1 MTPSSLTTRTF
12 PLCILTFLLCIS
24 FTSSIHA
31 QTFQPLIVSGP
42 CSAFVEGTGLYVF
55 GGSTSKDFM
64 VIQSFMLD
72 LSVPWSTNNPVYK
85 EMTDIPDL
93 DYPSCTMLPNG
104 KEILVTLMRGV
115 YIFNVKSNSWTRT
128 THTSGEFVQ
137 PSIAVDPE
145 SGLAYFVENTQMLG
159 GDKKLTT
166 VDLKSST
173 NNTSVLPVL
182 GNTANFD
189 SATAWS
195 SPLRSIIFTK
205 KSMSD
210 LYVFTPSKATESSR
224 GWSLLN
230 IVVDQVNFHTLSCF
244 VPAYNGSKM
253 IAYTSGDIDKIYIL
267 DVVARTSIK
276 VDPPPSNS
284 TLTPSACAVSGDQF
298 IAWGDDEILV
308 YNMKTNAWL
317 KNYTPPSQLAPDS
330 QNPSTVN
337 SNASDSGNISSED
350 GTTRDDNKL
359 IKITIIITGVLL
371 TVILT
376 GFCVFRGIMK
386 QLKSDRQ
393 SISSD
398 GEPSDFEE
406 VSHNSCEDKTRPF
419 GRLQL
424 GTFGTQPL
432 STHPHTNVEGVTN
445 VKGVTAKV
453 AGTVAVAVAGRT
465 VQEGAMTQKVLQHPH
480 AIVGE

>member
-1 MTPSSLTTRTF
+1 
-12 PLCILTFLLCIS
+12 
-24 FTSSIHA
+24 
-31 QTFQPLIVSGP
+31 
-42 CSAFVEGTGLYVF
+42 
-55 GGSTSKDFM
+55 M

-85 EMTDIPDL
+85 AMTDIPEL

-104 KEILVTLMRGV
+104 KEILVTLLRGV
-115 YIFNVKSNSWTRT
+115 YIFNVTSNSWTRT
-128 THTSGEFVQ
+128 AHTFVEFVQ

-145 SGLAYFVENTQMLG
+145 SGLAYIIEYTHILG
-159 GDKKLTT
+159 GDKKLTI

-173 NNTSVLPVL
+173 NSTSVIPAL
-182 GNTANFD
+182 GNAANFD
-189 SATAWS
+189 RAAAWS

-205 KSMSD
+205 RSISD

-224 GWSLLN
+224 GWSQLN
-230 IVVDQVNFHTLSCF
+230 IAVDQVNFHTLSCF

-276 VDPPPSNS
+276 VDPPPSTS

-317 KNYTPPSQLAPDS
+317 KEYTPPSQLPPNS
-330 QNPSTVN
+330 QNPPTMNDDTSG
-337 SNASDSGNISSED
+337 SGNTSIED
-350 GTTRDDNKL
+350 DATRDDNKL
-359 IKITIIITGVLL
+359 IKITIIVTGVLL

-386 QLKSDRQ
+386 QLKSDSQ

-398 GEPSDFEE
+398 GSPSDFED
-406 VSHNSCEDKTRPF
+406 VPHNSCEDKSRPF

-424 GTFGTQPL
+424 GTFGARPL
-432 STHPHTNVEGVTN
+432 SVHPHTNVEGVTN
-445 VKGVTAKV
+445 VKGVTA
-453 AGTVAVAVAGRT
+453 TVARTGAMAVAGRT
-465 VQEGAMTQKVLQHPH
+465 VQEGAITQKVLQHPH
-480 AIVGE
+480 AIIGE